1 PAIPSLYV
9 SIYIL
14 LAHDINLL
22 GFSIKK
28 NRQRFRLQRHNMEEE
43 KKTTTTLNVISSFF
57 KSGNKKQEACVDT
70 TTACVDDTTGSI
82 KTTNTREDEEEDEW
96 ILLLDER
103 RANVQQISIFL
114 IVLGITLICFNYF
127 DVVFTIFGKEGGAI
141 ISRTL
146 NLGAAFVITVT
157 GLIVREN

>member
-1 PAIPSLYV
+1 LFRRI
-9 SIYIL
+9 
-14 LAHDINLL
+14 
-22 GFSIKK
+22 GK
-28 NRQRFRLQRHNMEEE
+28 RFRLHRHNMEEE
-43 KKTTTTLNVISSFF
+43 KKTTLNVISSFF
-57 KSGNKKQEACVDT
+57 KHGNKKQEACVDT
-70 TTACVDDTTGSI
+70 SSGGDADTTIACVDDTASSI
-82 KTTNTREDEEEDEW
+82 KTTNTLEDDEEEDEW

-103 RANVQQISIFL
+103 RANVQQISMFL
-114 IVLGITLICFNYF
+114 IVLGIALICFNYF

>member
-1 PAIPSLYV
+1 
-9 SIYIL
+9 
-14 LAHDINLL
+14 
-22 GFSIKK
+22 
-28 NRQRFRLQRHNMEEE
+28 MEEE
-43 KKTTTTLNVISSFF
+43 KKTTLNVISSFF

-70 TTACVDDTTGSI
+70 TSGGGGADTTSGSI
-82 KTTNTREDEEEDEW
+82 KTTNTPEEEEEDDDEW

-157 GLIVREN
+157 GLIVRDNTREN